1 MSDMNVSVPLSVL
14 QQLLQGRPL
23 DSITMPPAATAANG
37 PTNLGGHG
45 GRGGHGGFNGRG
57 NPNGRGKQPCRFF
70 QQGPCRNAHCTFAHE
85 GKEGSQTTRVQSA
98 GGFCRHY
105 MMNECTHETKTG
117 AKCQFPHPV
126 CPMIALNGECGKNI
140 NCVQGCPERSR
151 AVYALRQANIRAAAA
166 ASSQPTVGQSA
177 GDQPTASQ

>member
-14 QQLLQGRPL
+14 RQLLRGETL
-23 DSITMPPAATAANG
+23 DTITMPPAAATNG

-57 NPNGRGKQPCRFF
+57 KPNGRGKQPCRFF
-70 QQGPCRNAHCTFAHE
+70 QQGLCRNGTNCTFAHE
-85 GKEGSQTTRVQSA
+85 GKEGAQTTRVQSA
-98 GGFCRHY
+98 GGPCRHY

-126 CPMIALNGECGKNI
+126 CPMIARNEECRKNI
-140 NCVQGCPERSR
+140 NCLQGCPERSR
-151 AVYALRQANIRAAAA
+151 AKFALHRVNKQADAD
-166 ASSQPTVGQSA
+166 SSQPTVGQSA
-177 GDQPTASQ
+177 GDQPAASQ